1 MTRGYIVKAGD
12 TLERIARRELGD
24 GRRWR
29 EIQALNGGL
38 DPRRLRVG
46 ARLLIAGEPRPPA
59 LEPAVPSVPKESAPA
74 TPKVATT
81 SYTVKSGDV
90 LGRIAQRELGSARLW
105 QRIVELNPG
114 VDPNRLHVG
123 AVLKL
128 PVTDRPVAPRSAL
141 VAARP
146 MMPHLTPRLRN
157 SLVAGCL
164 FVATLYAPENLALL
178 HAPAQF
184 SGPSVQLSGS
194 SARSPES
201 RAAAAE
207 VRPTVRRRPVV
218 ALAGWRRAEEIH
230 IASRP
235 APPEEELA
243 GE

>member
-1 MTRGYIVKAGD
+1 
-12 TLERIARRELGD
+12 
-24 GRRWR
+24 
-29 EIQALNGGL
+29 
-38 DPRRLRVG
+38 
-46 ARLLIAGEPRPPA
+46 
-59 LEPAVPSVPKESAPA
+59 
-74 TPKVATT
+74 
-81 SYTVKSGDV
+81 
-90 LGRIAQRELGSARLW
+90 
-105 QRIVELNPG
+105 
-114 VDPNRLHVG
+114 
-123 AVLKL
+123 
-128 PVTDRPVAPRSAL
+128 
-141 VAARP
+141 
-146 MMPHLTPRLRN
+146 MMPHMTPRLRN

-243 GE
+243 WE